1 MITKILKI
9 AKENPSGFTIDL
21 ELNFV
26 SGGYAVANKET
37 QDCFGEEGL
46 KKVIEYAKKHNTYI
60 GGWLEEGKFYFDASI
75 VVQDKEEALRI
86 GKENEQIAIYDFQT
100 GLPIYL

>member
-37 QDCFGEEGL
+37 QDCFGVEGL